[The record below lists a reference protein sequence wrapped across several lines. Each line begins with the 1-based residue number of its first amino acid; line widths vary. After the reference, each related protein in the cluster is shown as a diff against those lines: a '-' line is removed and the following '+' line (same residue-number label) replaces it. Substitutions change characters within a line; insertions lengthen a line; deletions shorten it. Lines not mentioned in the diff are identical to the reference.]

1 MRAVAPVDPY
11 GLVGQVLDGQFRLD
25 APIGEGGFSV
35 VYRGHHLGLDE
46 PVAIKCLKLQGQL
59 NTAMVDTFVQRFR
72 DESKIQYKLSQ
83 GSLYIVR
90 TIAAGTTMAPATM
103 ALVPYMVLE
112 WLDGFTLAAE
122 LRARRMRGESG
133 REFSVAIRMLD
144 PVAEAMAVAHSMGV
158 VHRDLNPSN
167 IFVAAQPGG
176 GGFKLK
182 VMDFGVAKVVSDHAL
197 SMGKRAATLGQFRL
211 FTPAYGAPEQFNEK
225 LGAIGPWTDVYAFA
239 LLVSEVL
246 TDRSPVDANDYPTLL
261 SLVLDPNV
269 RPTPRTLGAH
279 VGDRVERVIA
289 QALNV
294 DPALRPTDIG
304 EFWGMLKHAS
314 IQDEVGRSLPA
325 PMPSAMVS
333 FVPPPVGMFDVPSAP
348 LGAPWSSSA
357 SATASDGS
365 GSQPSMA
372 AEAFGVTSAIG
383 DLGDHDEPPPGTLR
397 IPTQNPGGHRISVP
411 PPTSPSNAPQ
421 VSSSNGPHDLAE
433 TSRKTKK
440 GTFIMLDASEAQA
453 RIDSLIQRD
462 ISTGSSRP
470 AGPSNDPR
478 LPVIPPPPPM
488 PHFAGESSL
497 STTQRSQLPGGAG
510 SATATPIDTSY
521 APPVVVPNPNS
532 FTPAPASYAEVSSGG
547 AQQRRAEEVDDILV
561 SPPTRSVPG
570 WVFVVSALVLIGL
583 VVLVVAKVAL

>member
-1 MRAVAPVDPY
+1 VRAVAPVDPY
-11 GLVGQVLDGQFRLD
+11 RLVGQVLDGQFRLD

-72 DESKIQYKLSQ
+72 DESKIQYRLSQ

-133 REFSVAIRMLD
+133 RELSVAIRMLD

-182 VMDFGVAKVVSDHAL
+182 VMDFGVAKVVSDHVL

-289 QALNV
+289 QALNI
-294 DPALRPTDIG
+294 DPSLRPTV
-304 EFWGMLKHAS
+304 LP
-314 IQDEVGRSLPA
+314 RS
-325 PMPSAMVS
+325 
-333 FVPPPVGMFDVPSAP
+333 
-348 LGAPWSSSA
+348 
-357 SATASDGS
+357 
-365 GSQPSMA
+365 
-372 AEAFGVTSAIG
+372 
-383 DLGDHDEPPPGTLR
+383 
-397 IPTQNPGGHRISVP
+397 
-411 PPTSPSNAPQ
+411 
-421 VSSSNGPHDLAE
+421 
-433 TSRKTKK
+433 
-440 GTFIMLDASEAQA
+440 
-453 RIDSLIQRD
+453 
-462 ISTGSSRP
+462 ST
-470 AGPSNDPR
+470 
-478 LPVIPPPPPM
+478 
-488 PHFAGESSL
+488 
-497 STTQRSQLPGGAG
+497 
-510 SATATPIDTSY
+510 
-521 APPVVVPNPNS
+521 
-532 FTPAPASYAEVSSGG
+532 
-547 AQQRRAEEVDDILV
+547 
-561 SPPTRSVPG
+561 
-570 WVFVVSALVLIGL
+570 
-583 VVLVVAKVAL
+583 